1 MIERISY
8 ALSALFLLFSPP
20 AFAHEAGEWYVRA
33 GLHTVAPQSKG
44 DIVKVGND
52 TMVTFDVTYMVT
64 ENWAIGLLAAAP
76 FKHELSL
83 LDGTEVGVTKHLPPT
98 LTAEYHFN
106 THGRFQP
113 YVGVGLNV
121 TLFFQE
127 YLSGPLA
134 GNTLTLDN
142 SNGLSAVVGVDV
154 ALGNHWYA
162 SADFRWFDINTD
174 AKVNGGD
181 LGTVKIDPLG
191 FGIRL
196 GRKF

>member
-1 MIERISY
+1 VSTSLIHIVAGSGVSG
-8 ALSALFLLFSPP
+8 LQPP
-20 AFAHEAGEWYVRA
+20 RLG
-33 GLHTVAPQSKG
+33 
-44 DIVKVGND
+44 
-52 TMVTFDVTYMVT
+52 
-64 ENWAIGLLAAAP
+64 
-76 FKHELSL
+76 
-83 LDGTEVGVTKHLPPT
+83 GV
-98 LTAEYHFN
+98 
-106 THGRFQP
+106 QP

-162 SADFRWFDINTD
+162 SADFRWFDTD

-181 LGTVKIDPLG
+181 LETVKIDPLG